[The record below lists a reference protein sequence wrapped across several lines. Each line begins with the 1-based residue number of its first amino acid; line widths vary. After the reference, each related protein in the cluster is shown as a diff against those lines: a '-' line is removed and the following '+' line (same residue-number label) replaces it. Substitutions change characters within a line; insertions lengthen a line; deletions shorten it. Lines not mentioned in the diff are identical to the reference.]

1 MHGVLQACFG
11 QSVLAIRNAN
21 KQFLIESIAA
31 VGGRSASALAVGSQA
46 SSKQDS
52 SVESILASASDVE
65 EPNAASLVH
74 FHSATSNDDIVT
86 VAGQCGAKLTGQE
99 LRRLKEAFSAS
110 AYPAVPKDDLLYP
123 PGVIEDIQMQVI
135 RRHNLS
141 MPCKHNQRVYGTVYA
156 HNEDRAWVDVGH
168 SALAIFKRTVRIN
181 ATPTC
186 ITHQFHH
193 TVAAEFHQLMC
204 VQELMVSNLAP
215 PKDTPVEPREHAHDI
230 RVGDR
235 FIFRIQELKCPLG
248 SVWLEPQNR
257 SRSDMQAAVW
267 EELKRHHTTGEP
279 VGGRILNDINGGL
292 AVGIAGVVALLP
304 WDAVRQHSAGREM
317 CRKLGSLQ
325 PFVVTSLNAKYR
337 ECFLRFPATEQR
349 RRFDRHG

>member
-168 SALAIFKRTVRIN
+168 SALAIFKRT
-181 ATPTC
+181 
-186 ITHQFHH
+186 
-193 TVAAEFHQLMC
+193 
-204 VQELMVSNLAP
+204 ELMVSNLAP

-304 WDAVRQHSAGREM
+304 WDAVRQHSAGRD
-317 CRKLGSLQ
+317 RKS
-325 PFVVTSLNAKYR
+325 VV
-337 ECFLRFPATEQR
+337 
-349 RRFDRHG
+349 